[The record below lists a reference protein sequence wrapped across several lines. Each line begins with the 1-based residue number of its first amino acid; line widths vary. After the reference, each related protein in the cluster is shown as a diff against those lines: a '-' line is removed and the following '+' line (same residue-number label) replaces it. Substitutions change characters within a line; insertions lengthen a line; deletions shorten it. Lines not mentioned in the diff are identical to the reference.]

1 MSNSLKKPG
10 SHYKSVQSLMHNSNP
25 GLGRLLAHARVL
37 NRLDQILASIL
48 DPNLSCHCQVAE
60 FKDNILILACSNA
73 TFATRIRMISPQLLD
88 SFREESDVGIERIE
102 IRIAP
107 VNRPQPEVRKERTL
121 SPAAVQALGR
131 FASDS
136 GDADIQAIFD
146 RIKAR
151 RNG

>member
-1 MSNSLKKPG
+1 MQN
-10 SHYKSVQSLMHNSNP
+10 QNP

-60 FKDNILILACSNA
+60 FKNNCLILACSNA

-88 SFREESDVGIERIE
+88 SFREEGDFGIERME

-107 VNRPQPEVRKERTL
+107 VNRPQPEVRKRRTL

-136 GDADIQAIFD
+136 GDAEIQAIFE

-151 RNG
+151 RNGQ

>member
-1 MSNSLKKPG
+1 MSDSLKNTG
-10 SHYKSVQSLMHNSNP
+10 GRSKSIQTLMQNQNP
-25 GLGRLLAHARVL
+25 GLGKLLAHARVL
-37 NRLDQILASIL
+37 NRLDQILTSIL

-60 FKDNILILACSNA
+60 FKDHCLILACSNA

-88 SFREESDVGIERIE
+88 SFREEGDFGIERME

-107 VNRPQPEVRKERTL
+107 VNRPQPEIRKKRTL
-121 SPAAVQALGR
+121 SPAALKALGR

-136 GDADIQAIFD
+136 GDAEIQAIFD
-146 RIKAR
+146 KINAR